1 MILQIS
7 SVVVFNLILYKTIK
21 GISANKIV
29 HIWVFTIAF
38 QLFFDIFIDLK
49 YKGYWY
55 FTQGID
61 WIAFPAYTILI
72 PPVNLMFIN
81 WYPFN
86 SSFKKKVRYFIIW
99 ELFLLSYEAAA
110 MLPHPFGFFHY
121 GWWSI
126 WHSAI
131 VNPILLT
138 ILIGYY
144 KWISVL
150 EKKAC
155 I

>member
-1 MILQIS
+1 MILQIA
-7 SVVVFNLILYKTIK
+7 SVAVFNLILYKTIK

-61 WIAFPAYTILI
+61 WVALPAYTILI
-72 PPVNLMFIN
+72 PPINLMFIN

-86 SSFKKKVRYFIIW
+86 GSFMKKVSYFLIW
-99 ELFLLSYEAAA
+99 EIFLLTYEAIASC
-110 MLPHPFGFFHY
+110 L
-121 GWWSI
+121 I
-126 WHSAI
+126 HSAFFI
-131 VNPILLT
+131 MAGGVYGILPL
-138 ILIGYY
+138 LIRFY
-144 KWISVL
+144 
-150 EKKAC
+150 
-155 I
+155 

>member
-1 MILQIS
+1 MILQIA
-7 SVVVFNLILYKTIK
+7 SVAVFNLILYKTIK

-61 WIAFPAYTILI
+61 WVALPAYTILI
-72 PPVNLMFIN
+72 PPINLMFIN

-86 SSFKKKVRYFIIW
+86 GAFMKKVRYLLIW
-99 ELFLLSYEAAA
+99 EIFLLTYEAIA

-126 WHSAI
+126 WYSAI

-155 I
+155 V

>member
-1 MILQIS
+1 MILQIAS
-7 SVVVFNLILYKTIK
+7 GAVFNLILYKTIK

-61 WIAFPAYTILI
+61 WVALPAYTILI
-72 PPVNLMFIN
+72 PPINLMFIN

-86 SSFKKKVRYFIIW
+86 GSFMKKVSYFLIW
-99 ELFLLSYEAAA
+99 EIFLLTYESIA

-126 WHSAI
+126 WYSAI

-155 I
+155 V